1 MTRTRFLGAVL
12 AATLVVPATVLAK
25 VTSPAVG
32 SYKLTGTY
40 TAQNKPFSAHVKVE
54 LGGGDA
60 ALSVSSKSDGKPDP
74 LLDWSGMAKL
84 NRQVLSVTP
93 KLEDGIGIIGALDG
107 DKDVQTRVELVATFD
122 SDKFEHA
129 TVSIDQV
136 VTKAGQ
142 STRTHLGTGELK
154 ETLRDEIKEEAGELV
169 ILGRQKVRE
178 LADKGVHGDKGVDL
192 FGGFLHI
199 GVQVGVRTLGA
210 DEESDPQKKAD
221 AAQQGKNPIWV
232 ETTAEG
238 GPIVAHTATIPLNA
252 AGTLSVQVGFSAQVN
267 VRYAVQDQYTLQP
280 DIAVQLAEK
289 EVRAAK
295 VPVDAKRALAM
306 PLGSRRELE
315 GSGSIATSGELIF
328 GSAFLDELQHATS
341 DFAEFRA
348 DASVGV
354 TFTVTGDYKVEVDRQ
369 EDSLVHVHWSRV
381 QSREFDVDASLA
393 VGLVAN
399 DDKIGTLKKPV
410 QTVVNAIVGKVG
422 DYAVL
427 KIDFSNDHSH
437 ERDLD
442 VDMVIDLASPKGS
455 DAYDKAIKG
464 DLRSAHQLHH
474 MKDGSIKS
482 WSIVSKLTDSVS
494 TEAGLS
500 LFKLLTAH
508 ASRENGHTY
517 ELVSTDRGAQAT
529 DTFDH
534 SRKSG
539 WLVRLF
545 GGGEKD
551 LEATAMART
560 VRALGSPTQRGL
572 HLSIDYTR
580 HDEKT
585 SADALNDR
593 LALAREF
600 FGDAPGAPL
609 DQKKFGPTD
618 VKLSVEMGS
627 KALETILKASDDE
640 FYAAY
645 GSAIWDQHY
654 TWGPSQVKALKRV
667 SLIMDRNE
675 TPAQYRARMEAWAL
689 HDADAVLKIVHQAQ
703 KTGTTT
709 VSQAR
714 AFRDMID
721 KNALKLYAV
730 IALAHLAGSDDAK
743 VSISIKGGNTTF
755 FDKTAGTASDL
766 PVLPGAPSSDDPG
779 GDDN

>member
-1 MTRTRFLGAVL
+1 MTRTRFLGAAL
-12 AATLVVPATVLAK
+12 AAMLVVPATVFAK

-40 TAQNKPFSAHVKVE
+40 TAQNKQFSAHVKVE

-60 ALSVSSKSDGKPDP
+60 ALSVTSKSDDKPDP

-84 NRQVLSVTP
+84 NRQVLTVTP
-93 KLEDGIGIIGALDG
+93 KLENGIGIIGALDG

-178 LADKGVHGDKGVDL
+178 LADKGVHGDKGIDL

-210 DEESDPQKKAD
+210 DEESDQQKKAD

-252 AGTLSVQVGFSAQVN
+252 AGTLSVQVGFQAQVN

-328 GSAFLDELQHATS
+328 GAAFLDELQHATS

-381 QSREFDVDASLA
+381 QSRE
-393 VGLVAN
+393 
-399 DDKIGTLKKPV
+399 
-410 QTVVNAIVGKVG
+410 
-422 DYAVL
+422 
-427 KIDFSNDHSH
+427 
-437 ERDLD
+437 LD
-442 VDMVIDLASPKGS
+442 VDMVIDLASPKGA

-585 SADALNDR
+585 SADALDDR

-627 KALETILKASDDE
+627 KALDTILKATDDE

-645 GSAIWDQHY
+645 GSAIWDKHY
-654 TWGPSQVKALKRV
+654 TWGPSQVKALEHV
-667 SLIMDRNE
+667 SLIMENNE

-766 PVLPGAPSSDDPG
+766 PVLPGAPSSDDSG

>member
-1 MTRTRFLGAVL
+1 MTRTRFLGAAL
-12 AATLVVPATVLAK
+12 AASLIVPATVFAK

-32 SYKLTGTY
+32 TYKLTGTY
-40 TAQNKPFSAHVKVE
+40 AADSKPFAAQVKVE

-60 ALSVSSKSDGKPDP
+60 ALSVTSKTDDTKDP
-74 LLDWSGMAKL
+74 NLDWTGLAKL
-84 NRQVLSVTP
+84 NRLVLTITP
-93 KLEDGIGIIGALDG
+93 KSEAGVGFIGALDG
-107 DKDVQTRVELVATFD
+107 DKNAVQSRIELVATFD

-129 TVSIDQV
+129 TVTIDQV
-136 VTKAGQ
+136 VTKAGK
-142 STRTHLGTGELK
+142 STRTHLGSGELK
-154 ETLRDEIKEEAGELV
+154 ETLLDELKEEAGELV
-169 ILGRQKVRE
+169 ILGRKKVRE
-178 LADKGVHGDKGVDL
+178 LTDKGIHGDKGLDL

-210 DEESDPQKKAD
+210 DEESDQQKAAD
-221 AAQQGKNPIWV
+221 AAQEGKNPIWI

-238 GPIVAHTATIPLNA
+238 GPIVGHTTTIPLNG
-252 AGTLSVQVGFSAQVN
+252 AGTLSLQVGFQALVN

-280 DIAVQLAEK
+280 DIAVQLAKK

-295 VPVDAKRALAM
+295 VPIDAKRALAM

-328 GSAFLDELQHATS
+328 GAAFLDELQHATN

-399 DDKIGTLKKPV
+399 DDKIGTLKKPT
-410 QTVVNAIVGKVG
+410 QTVVNAIVNRVG

-427 KIDFSNDHSH
+427 KIDLSHDNSH

-442 VDMVIDLASPKGS
+442 VDMVIDLASPKGA

-482 WSIVSKLTDSVS
+482 WSIVSKLTDSVTTDAS
-494 TEAGLS
+494 LS
-500 LFKLLTAH
+500 LFKLLTLN

-534 SRKSG
+534 KRKSG

-545 GGGEKD
+545 GGSDKEVD
-551 LEATAMART
+551 ATATART

-572 HLSIDYTR
+572 HLTIDYTR
-580 HDEKT
+580 HDQKT
-585 SADALNDR
+585 SADDLNDR
-593 LALAREF
+593 LNLAREF
-600 FGDAPGAPL
+600 FGDAPAAPL
-609 DQKKFGPTD
+609 NQKKFGPTD
-618 VKLSVEMGS
+618 VNLSVEMGT
-627 KALETILKASDDE
+627 KALDTILKATDDE

-645 GSAIWDQHY
+645 GSAIWDKSY
-654 TWGPSQVKALKRV
+654 TWGPSQVKALKKV
-667 SLIMDRNE
+667 SLIMENNE
-675 TPAQYRARMEAWAL
+675 TTAQYNLRMQAWAL
-689 HDADAVLKIVHQAQ
+689 RDADAILKIIHQAQ
-703 KTGTTT
+703 KSGATT
-709 VSQAR
+709 VTQAR

-721 KNALKLYAV
+721 KNSLKLYAV
-730 IALAHLAGSDDAK
+730 IALTHLAGSDDAK
-743 VSISIKGGNTTF
+743 VSISIKGGDTTF
-755 FDKTAGTASDL
+755 FDKAAGTASDL
-766 PVLPGAPSSDDPG
+766 PMLPGAPGSDDSG
-779 GDDN
+779 GDN